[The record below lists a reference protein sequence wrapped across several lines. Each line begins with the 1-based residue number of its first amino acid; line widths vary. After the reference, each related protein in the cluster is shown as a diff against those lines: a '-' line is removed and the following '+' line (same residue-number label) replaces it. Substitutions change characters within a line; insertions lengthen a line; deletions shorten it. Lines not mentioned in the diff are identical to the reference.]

1 MGISYQAGLGVGYMI
16 SYEKAREIEETNVD
30 IYDNYVYPLNC
41 YWDSYDTEYFF
52 GFMKEKSDLDYDLKP
67 IQINPNEYEALKPI
81 VRQAASQYIENLD
94 QDPQIY
100 LIPMVG

>member
-1 MGISYQAGLGVGYMI
+1 
-16 SYEKAREIEETNVD
+16 
-30 IYDNYVYPLNC
+30 
-41 YWDSYDTEYFF
+41 
-52 GFMKEKSDLDYDLKP
+52 MKEKSDLDYDLKP

-100 LIPMVG
+100 LIPMVW